1 MASKLCSTSVTII
14 KNFEWVSSQAEYNS
28 KNDKERSGC
37 CTIFSSEWNISLS
50 PSPADSNT

>member
-37 CTIFSSEWNISLS
+37 CTIFSSEGNISLS